1 MAVVTV
7 TPTYQPHEKQ
17 MMLHNAPASFDEIS
31 ITLYGGS
38 RGGGKSAGILADAFM
53 FCTTYPGAKC
63 CIIRERLDAVKQ
75 SFLDKL
81 PTLFPQNAGGQ
92 QIYDY
97 REKSS
102 SWYPSRSI
110 IFPNGSYITL
120 QRVADY
126 REALSQ
132 QGWEFHYLA
141 IDEVTKQDERTF
153 NYLLS
158 TVRSTTQTNPYTGD
172 ELRIPTKVVLG
183 CNPGGKGHKWVKRR
197 FIDPTVVTY
206 DPITNAPLETK
217 DHVEIMKTA
226 KGDIKVTV
234 RFIPASYKDN
244 PFLNASYAAMLEM
257 QDENRKKMDLYGN
270 WDVVAG
276 KMFDLREDQL
286 LDPKLAFSMVD
297 KYPENVD
304 IYISIDWG
312 YKPSYHS
319 ALWHAVFEDG
329 RVVTFKEMYGQ
340 ELIFEDFVKE
350 IKNQSRGYNITA
362 TLLPHDMYRNG
373 DRYRDD
379 SGRVIG
385 EMKSDVFDYYGLNPI
400 GVESGKGKVEMR
412 YDKIHSSTRLD
423 TADGVPIFRVSRLCS
438 SLIDEMNEAVYD
450 DFNMGAIAKG
460 CKDHAIDAYGL
471 FLVYYSSD
479 IAPIGFDDVEID
491 TRTKLQRKLDDEE
504 EELDAIADQGE
515 VFFGVSLEEDWF

>member
-1 MAVVTV
+1 MATVTV
-7 TPTYQPHEKQ
+7 TPVYQPHAKQ
-17 MMLHNAPASFDEIS
+17 MLLHNAPVSFDEIS

-81 PTLFPQNAGGQ
+81 PTLFPQFVNGQ
-92 QIYDY
+92 KIYDY
-97 REKSS
+97 REKST

-126 REALSQ
+126 REALAQ

-141 IDEVTKQDERTF
+141 IDEVTKQDERTV
-153 NYLLS
+153 NYLLT
-158 TVRSTTQTNPYTGD
+158 TVRSTIQTNPYTG
-172 ELRIPTKVVLG
+172 ELLKIPTKVVFG

-197 FIDPTVVTY
+197 FIDTTVVSY
-206 DPITNAPLETK
+206 DPITHAPLETK
-217 DHVEIMKTA
+217 DHVEKLHTA

-257 QDENRKKMDLYGN
+257 QDETRKQMDLYGN

-276 KMFDLREDQL
+276 KMFEVREEQL
-286 LDPKLAFSMVD
+286 MDPVEAFDAVD
-297 KYPENVD
+297 KHLEECD
-304 IYISIDWG
+304 IYVSIDWG

-319 ALWHAVFEDG
+319 AIWHAVFEDG
-329 RVVTFKEMYGQ
+329 RVISFKELYGQ
-340 ELIFEDFVKE
+340 ELIFEDFVRKIKE
-350 IKNQSRGYNITA
+350 ESEMYNITA

-412 YDKIHSSTRLD
+412 YDKIHSSTELNQP
-423 TADGVPIFRVSRLCS
+423 DGVPTFRISRYCTNL
-438 SLIDEMNEAVYD
+438 LDEMNEAVYD
-450 DFNMGAIAKG
+450 EVNLGAIAKG
-460 CKDHAIDAYGL
+460 QRDHAIDAYGL
-471 FLVYYSSD
+471 FLVFYSSD
-479 IAPIGFDDVEID
+479 IAPIGFDDVEVD
-491 TRTKLQRKLDDEE
+491 TRTKWQRALDDEE
-504 EELDAIADQGE
+504 E
-515 VFFGVSLEEDWF
+515 SLNNGTYQEGTYIEEDEF

>member
-1 MAVVTV
+1 
-7 TPTYQPHEKQ
+7 
-17 MMLHNAPASFDEIS
+17 
-31 ITLYGGS
+31 
-38 RGGGKSAGILADAFM
+38 
-53 FCTTYPGAKC
+53 
-63 CIIRERLDAVKQ
+63 
-75 SFLDKL
+75 
-81 PTLFPQNAGGQ
+81 
-92 QIYDY
+92 
-97 REKSS
+97 
-102 SWYPSRSI
+102 
-110 IFPNGSYITL
+110 
-120 QRVADY
+120 
-126 REALSQ
+126 
-132 QGWEFHYLA
+132 
-141 IDEVTKQDERTF
+141 
-153 NYLLS
+153 
-158 TVRSTTQTNPYTGD
+158 
-172 ELRIPTKVVLG
+172 
-183 CNPGGKGHKWVKRR
+183 
-197 FIDPTVVTY
+197 
-206 DPITNAPLETK
+206 
-217 DHVEIMKTA
+217 MKTA

-412 YDKIHSSTRLD
+412 YDKVHSSTRLD
-423 TADGVPIFRVSRLCS
+423 TPDGVPIFRVSRLCS

-450 DFNMGAIAKG
+450 DFNTGAIAKG

-471 FLVYYSSD
+471 FLVFYSSD
-479 IAPIGFDDVEID
+479 IAPIGFDDVEVD
-491 TRTKLQRKLDDEE
+491 LRSKLQRKLDDEE
-504 EELDAIADQGE
+504 EELNSMAEDE
-515 VFFGVSLEEDWF
+515 SFFGVYLEDDWF

>member
-1 MAVVTV
+1 MATAIV
-7 TPTYQPHEKQ
+7 TPTYQPHAKQ
-17 MMLHNAPASFDEIS
+17 LMLHNAPVSFDEIS
-31 ITLYGGS
+31 IVCYGGA
-38 RGGGKSAGILADAFM
+38 RGGGKSAAALADAFM

-81 PTLFPQNAGGQ
+81 PTLFPQKVDGV
-92 QIYDY
+92 QIYEY

-126 REALSQ
+126 REALDM
-132 QGWEFHYLA
+132 QGYEFQWLC
-141 IDEVTKQDERTF
+141 IDEVTKQEERSV

-158 TVRSTTQTNPYTGD
+158 MVRSTQRVNPYTGK
-172 ELRIPTKVVLG
+172 ELKIPTKVVLC
-183 CNPGGKGHKWVKRR
+183 CNPGGIGHQWVKRR
-197 FIDPTVVTY
+197 FIDTTVVTY
-206 DPITNAPLETK
+206 DPIHNTPLETK
-217 DHVEIMKTA
+217 DHVEMMHTA
-226 KGDIKVTV
+226 KGDIKTTI
-234 RFIPASYKDN
+234 RFIPATYKDN

-257 QDENRKKMDLYGN
+257 QDEHKKAMDLYGN

-276 KMFDLREDQL
+276 KMFDLTEDQL
-286 LDPKLAFSMVD
+286 MEPKFAFEDVEHNL
-297 KYPENVD
+297 ENVD

-319 ALWHAVFEDG
+319 AIWHAVFPDG
-329 RVVTFKEMYGQ
+329 KVISFKELYGQ

-350 IKNQSRGYNITA
+350 IKEQSKGYNITA

-379 SGRVIG
+379 SGKVIG

-412 YDKIHSSTRLD
+412 YDKIHSATHIID
-423 TADGVPIFRVSRLCS
+423 GDGVPRFRISRLCS
-438 SLIDEMNEAVYD
+438 ALIDEFEHAVYD
-450 DFNMGAIAKG
+450 DVNVGKIAKG
-460 CKDHAIDAYGL
+460 CRDHALDAYGL

-479 IAPIGFDDVEID
+479 IAPIGFDDIVVD
-491 TRTKLQRKLDDEE
+491 TRSKLQRKLDDEE
-504 EELDAIADQGE
+504 EELDAMAE
-515 VFFGVSLEEDWF
+515 EPFFGVSIEDDYF

>member
-1 MAVVTV
+1 MATTVV
-7 TPTYQPHEKQ
+7 TPTYQPHAKQ
-17 MMLHNAPASFDEIS
+17 LLLHNAPVSFDEIS

-81 PTLFPQNAGGQ
+81 PTLFPQKVGDQ

-102 SWYPSRSI
+102 SWY
-110 IFPNGSYITL
+110 GSYITL

-126 REALSQ
+126 REALAQ

-158 TVRSTTQTNPYTGD
+158 TVRSTVQTNPYTGQP
-172 ELRIPTKVVLG
+172 LKIPTKVVLG

-197 FIDPTVVTY
+197 FIDTTVVSY
-206 DPITNAPLETK
+206 DPVTNAPLETK
-217 DHVEIMKTA
+217 DHVEMMHTA

-276 KMFDLREDQL
+276 KMFDLMEDQII
-286 LDPKLAFSMVD
+286 DPTVAFNLVD

-319 ALWHAVFEDG
+319 AIWHAVFEDG
-329 RVVTFKEMYGQ
+329 KVISFKEMYGQ

-350 IKNQSRGYNITA
+350 VKEQSRGYNITA

-412 YDKIHSSTRLD
+412 YDKIHSATHIVD
-423 TADGVPIFRVSRLCS
+423 EDGVPRFRISRLCS
-438 SLIDEMNEAVYD
+438 ALLDEMNEAVYD
-450 DFNMGAIAKG
+450 DYNVGAIDKA
-460 CKDHAIDAYGL
+460 CRDHAIDAYGL

-479 IAPIGFDDVEID
+479 IAPIGFDDVVVD

-504 EELDAIADQGE
+504 EELDAMAEEPI
-515 VFFGVSLEEDWF
+515 FFGVSLEDDYF